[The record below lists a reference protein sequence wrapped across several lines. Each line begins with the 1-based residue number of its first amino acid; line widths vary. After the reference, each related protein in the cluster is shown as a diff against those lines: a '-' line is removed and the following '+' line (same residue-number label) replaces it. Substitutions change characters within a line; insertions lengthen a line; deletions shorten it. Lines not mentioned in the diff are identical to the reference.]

1 MSGTRCRVCLSVAE
15 RCICSYDLDGID
27 IDVEEYTNIGVVT
40 RLITQ
45 LKADFGK
52 DFIITLAPVASALT
66 EGSNLS
72 GFNYVQLERTVGANI
87 SWYNAQ
93 FYSGFG
99 SIFPEDQCKLALGVS
114 PPVRLMCVAPDV
126 RITNYANGLFP
137 PNKVVASVLTN
148 PNLGYG
154 YVAPARVVESLQDLV
169 ALYGSSFGGVCGWEY
184 FGAFCMHAHL
194 HLEPK
199 LASASHASSFTPWI
213 PWRAL
218 AMGTNDEG
226 SS

>member
-1 MSGTRCRVCLSVAE
+1 
-15 RCICSYDLDGID
+15 LDGID
-27 IDVEEYTNIGVVT
+27 IDVEEYTSIDVVT

-45 LKADFGK
+45 LKGDFGK

-66 EGSNLS
+66 GGSNLS
-72 GFNYVQLERTVGANI
+72 GFNYVQLEQTVGANI

-99 SIFPEDQCKLALGVS
+99 SIFPEDQCKLPLSVS
-114 PPVRLMCVAPDV
+114 CSLLCSRCLDV

-148 PNLGYG
+148 PSLGYG

-169 ALYGSSFGGVCGWEY
+169 ALYGPSFGGVCGWEY
-184 FGAFCMHAHL
+184 FGELYAPTTETTPTDLLLQL
-194 HLEPK
+194 H
-199 LASASHASSFTPWI
+199 FQGTPA
-213 PWRAL
+213 RH
-218 AMGTNDEG
+218 GNG
-226 SS
+226 HKR